1 MTTKGENTMAA
12 IIAKEQLEH
21 GYLFQGKEYGGIP
34 LSFFWMQ
41 LPPDEGPK
49 LHFHPYDE
57 IFVILEGR
65 ATFTLGER
73 TSEVEAGNIVIGP
86 AGVPHKF
93 SRTGEGSL
101 RIVTIHPSPKTIG
114 TRVED

>member
-1 MTTKGENTMAA
+1 MAT
-12 IIAKEQLEH
+12 IIAKEQLQN
-21 GYLFQGKEYGGIP
+21 GILFQGKDYGDVP

-57 IFVILEGR
+57 IFLILEGQ
-65 ATFTLGER
+65 AIFTVGES
-73 TSEVEAGNIVIGP
+73 TVEVAAGNIVIGP

-93 SRTGEGSL
+93 SKAGEGIL
-101 RIVTIHPSPKTIG
+101 RVVTIHPSPKTIG

>member
-21 GYLFQGKEYGGIP
+21 GYLFQGKDYGGIP

-65 ATFTLGER
+65 ATFTLGES

-93 SRTGEGSL
+93 SQTGEGSL